1 MSEIL
6 SRALFRLGFVA
17 NIAFNKLIGF
27 LSRNVPRN
35 KMKVTIEQGTLQG
48 LQYNTKLSYKPYVS
62 FLGIPYAKPPIDD
75 LRFKPPVKHPGWSG
89 VLNAFSEGEK
99 CLQFDILT
107 NRIVGSENCL
117 YLNIFVPQDELNEK
131 LAVMLFIHGGA
142 FNFGSASL
150 NQYCPDYLLD
160 ENVIVVTINYRLNV
174 LGFLNLD
181 VDECPGNMG
190 LKDQL
195 FAIKWVKNNIS
206 AFGGDTD
213 NITIFGESAGS
224 ASVHCHLL
232 SPQSLGLFQ
241 KAIMQSGCIFNSW
254 SFNENHRE
262 TAFKFAKNVGCLK
275 DDPKEILQYL
285 LKMPAIDLIK
295 GTKFGDDDNFPDFQ
309 FVPSVESNEV
319 TEKFLSAHPQT
330 LVEKAARVPI
340 ITGVNQME
348 GLVLFV
354 EHNMKRFV
362 DFHKSNEINK
372 LFKNQYSEEI
382 INKIRKFYFD
392 EVNMEC
398 EITRLENICHLYSD
412 AYFIRDFHGSYEYL
426 LKDGSTPVYNYEFK
440 FDGEINLCKH
450 LIFNSRPSLRKSLKG
465 ACHADELNYLFYGQL
480 FGYAPKTNSPESR
493 MCKTMSKLWAN
504 FAKTGYVIDGFQ

>member
-232 SPQSLGLFQ
+232 SPQSL
-241 KAIMQSGCIFNSW
+241 
-254 SFNENHRE
+254 
-262 TAFKFAKNVGCLK
+262 
-275 DDPKEILQYL
+275 
-285 LKMPAIDLIK
+285 
-295 GTKFGDDDNFPDFQ
+295 DFQ

-504 FAKTGYVIDGFQ
+504 FAKTGNPNSPDSSVTWNSTSADDPKYLSLDGDNTCMVNELLYSSRVKFWDEISEMVRSE